1 MFVLNRRARET
12 KFEVFVLN
20 FATRTFWGQIRET
33 ALNGVLV
40 WTGHL
45 APMTSRPIVDSVG
58 RLWDVYGI
66 SIGCLRDVH
75 GISAAVIPDGPDDV
89 KALRHG
95 W

>member
-1 MFVLNRRARET
+1 MGGTNGIPWDPVGSSHPGWP
-12 KFEVFVLN
+12 KPGKKMPVFY
-20 FATRTFWGQIRET
+20 
-33 ALNGVLV
+33 
-40 WTGHL
+40 TGIPSCTPHKH
-45 APMTSRPIVDSVG
+45 PIIDSVG